1 MRPSGEADALLVRSA
16 VGRHLESAPVAFAIT
31 EGPEHVVRY
40 ANAPFERL
48 RADGRIAI
56 GRSIDG
62 APDTADLTPL
72 LDRVFATGLTV
83 RDDALALR
91 GSERSPLS
99 CTVWP
104 VLNARSLP
112 GKLVIEVR
120 DVTVTEGERAR
131 HRDISERLLL
141 SALRE
146 QDAARDSANAAQRAR
161 LLATASREL
170 AASLDEAATLDTVRR
185 LVLARPGTWCIVD
198 VIEPDGSV
206 RRLPVD
212 HPDPSKQALARLLQ
226 ELWPLATGLE
236 DGDRGPQPMTGVAT
250 HDFGSALALVGHE
263 QENLRILRE
272 IGFGSALVAPLLVR
286 SEVRGALT
294 FVSAAGDA
302 PFTAEEI
309 ALAMDL
315 AARAAMAIDNARLYR
330 SAEKLRALAELAD
343 RSKTEFLAN
352 MSHELRTPLNAI
364 SGFTDLISMEIYGA
378 VTEEQRVALGRIKT
392 NQEHLLAL
400 ISDILDFACIGRGLA
415 KYSGKPVALSQS
427 LTDVAEALDEAIR
440 EKGHT
445 VTRNYADT
453 GIALADPRR
462 VHQILT
468 NLVMNAVKYTP
479 AGGTITLSC
488 TVVGDQ
494 VLAQVADTGPGV
506 PPESWASIFEPFVQL
521 SAGLTD
527 RRGGVGLGLA
537 ISRDLARAMGGD
549 LTVANAGDAGA
560 LFTLALPVA
569 PAAPDRSG
577 GPRLS
582 PDQ

>member
-1 MRPSGEADALLVRSA
+1 MRPAGDGDLLLVQSS
-16 VGRHLESAPVAFAIT
+16 VGRHLASAPVAFAVT
-31 EGPEHVVRY
+31 EGPEHIVRY
-40 ANAPFERL
+40 ANAPFQRL
-48 RADGRIAI
+48 RAGGRIAI
-56 GRSIDG
+56 GRSGDG
-62 APDTADLTPL
+62 ASASADLTPV
-72 LDRVFATGLTV
+72 LDRVFRTGLTAH
-83 RDDALALR
+83 DDAIARR
-91 GSERSPLS
+91 GSERTTLS
-99 CTVWP
+99 CSVWP
-104 VLNARSLP
+104 VLNARNLP
-112 GKLVIEVR
+112 EKLVIEVR
-120 DVTVTEGERAR
+120 DLVVAEAERAW

-146 QDAARDSANAAQRAR
+146 QDAARDSADAAQRAR
-161 LLATASREL
+161 LLAGASRDL
-170 AASLDEAATLDTVRR
+170 ALSLDEAATLDTVRR

-198 VIEPDGSV
+198 VIESDGSV

-226 ELWPLATGLE
+226 ELWPLAS
-236 DGDRGPQPMTGVAT
+236 GPDEGGGGAHPTPAVAT
-250 HDFGSALALVGHE
+250 HDFGSALSLVANA

-330 SAEKLRALAELAD
+330 SAEKQRAIAELAH
-343 RSKTEFLAN
+343 RSKSEFLAN

-364 SGFTDLISMEIYGA
+364 SGFTELISMEIYGT
-378 VTEEQRVALGRIKT
+378 VTEKQRVALARIKA

-400 ISDILDFACIGRGLA
+400 ISDILDFASIGRGLVRYA
-415 KYSGKPVALSQS
+415 GEPVALARA
-427 LTDVAEALDEAIR
+427 LTDAAEALDGVING
-440 EKGHT
+440 KGLT
-445 VTRNYADT
+445 VKRNYAKT

-462 VHQILT
+462 VHQILL
-468 NLVMNAVKYTP
+468 NLVMNAVKFTP
-479 AGGTITLSC
+479 AGGTITLSS

-494 VLAQVADTGPGV
+494 VVAQVADTGPGV
-506 PPESWASIFEPFVQL
+506 PPESWGSIFEPFVQL
-521 SAGLTD
+521 SAGLAD

-549 LTVANAGDAGA
+549 LTVADAAEGGA

-569 PAAPDRSG
+569 AVAD
-577 GPRLS
+577 
-582 PDQ
+582 

>member
-1 MRPSGEADALLVRSA
+1 MRPSGDGEALLVHSS
-16 VGRHLESAPVAFAIT
+16 VGRHLASAPVAFAVT
-31 EGPEHVVRY
+31 EGPAHTVRY
-40 ANAPFERL
+40 ANAPFQRL
-48 RADGRIAI
+48 RADGRITI
-56 GRSIDG
+56 GSSAED
-62 APDTADLTPL
+62 ALDSADLTPV
-72 LDRVFATGLTV
+72 LDRVFRSGLTARDNAIV
-83 RDDALALR
+83 RR
-91 GSERSPLS
+91 GSEHATLS

-104 VLNARSLP
+104 VLNARNLP
-112 GKLVIEVR
+112 EKLVIEVR
-120 DVTVTEGERAR
+120 DLVVAEAERAW
-131 HRDISERLLL
+131 HRDVSERLLL

-146 QDAARDSANAAQRAR
+146 QDAARDSADAAQRAR
-161 LLATASREL
+161 LLAAASRDL

-212 HPDPSKQALARLLQ
+212 HPDPSKEALARLLE
-226 ELWPLATGLE
+226 ELWPLASGP
-236 DGDRGPQPMTGVAT
+236 DGGAPHSTAGVAT
-250 HDFGSALALVGHE
+250 HDFGSALALVAHE

-272 IGFGSALVAPLLVR
+272 IGFGSALVVPLLVR
-286 SEVRGALT
+286 SKVRGALT

-330 SAEKLRALAELAD
+330 SAEKQRAIAELAN
-343 RSKTEFLAN
+343 RSKSEFLAN

-364 SGFTDLISMEIYGA
+364 SGFTELISMEIYGT
-378 VTEEQRVALGRIKT
+378 VTEKQRVALARIKA

-400 ISDILDFACIGRGLA
+400 ISDILDFASIGRGLVRYA
-415 KYSGKPVALSQS
+415 GEPVALARA
-427 LTDVAEALDEAIR
+427 LTDAVEALDGAING
-440 EKGHT
+440 KGLT
-445 VTRNYADT
+445 VKRNYAKT

-462 VHQILT
+462 VHQILL
-468 NLVMNAVKYTP
+468 NVVMNAVKYTP
-479 AGGTITLSC
+479 VGGTITLTS

-506 PPESWASIFEPFVQL
+506 PPESWGSIFEPFVQL

-549 LTVANAGDAGA
+549 LTVTDAAEGGA

-569 PAAPDRSG
+569 AVAD
-577 GPRLS
+577 
-582 PDQ
+582 

>member
-1 MRPSGEADALLVRSA
+1 MRPSGDGEALLVHSS
-16 VGRHLESAPVAFAIT
+16 VGRHLASAPVAFAVT
-31 EGPEHVVRY
+31 EGPAHTVRY
-40 ANAPFERL
+40 ANAPFQRL
-48 RADGRIAI
+48 RADGRITI
-56 GRSIDG
+56 GSSAED
-62 APDTADLTPL
+62 ALDSADLTPV
-72 LDRVFATGLTV
+72 LDRVFRSGLTARDNAIV
-83 RDDALALR
+83 RR
-91 GSERSPLS
+91 GSEHATLS

-104 VLNARSLP
+104 VLNARNLP
-112 GKLVIEVR
+112 EKLVIEVR
-120 DVTVTEGERAR
+120 DLVVAEAERAW
-131 HRDISERLLL
+131 HRDVSERLLL

-146 QDAARDSANAAQRAR
+146 QDAARDSADAAQRAR
-161 LLATASREL
+161 LLAAASRDL

-212 HPDPSKQALARLLQ
+212 HPDPSKEALARLLE
-226 ELWPLATGLE
+226 ELWPLASGP
-236 DGDRGPQPMTGVAT
+236 DGGVPHSTAGVAT
-250 HDFGSALALVGHE
+250 HDFGSALALVAHE

-272 IGFGSALVAPLLVR
+272 IGFGSALVVPLLVR
-286 SEVRGALT
+286 SKVRGALT

-330 SAEKLRALAELAD
+330 SAEKQRAIAELAN
-343 RSKTEFLAN
+343 RSKSEFLAN

-364 SGFTDLISMEIYGA
+364 SGFTELISMEIYGT
-378 VTEEQRVALGRIKT
+378 VTEKQRVALARIKA

-400 ISDILDFACIGRGLA
+400 ISDILDFASIGRGLVRYA
-415 KYSGKPVALSQS
+415 GEPVALARA
-427 LTDVAEALDEAIR
+427 LTDAVEALDGAING
-440 EKGHT
+440 KGLT
-445 VTRNYADT
+445 VKRNYAKT

-462 VHQILT
+462 VHQILL
-468 NLVMNAVKYTP
+468 NVVMNAVKYTP
-479 AGGTITLSC
+479 VGGTITLTS

-506 PPESWASIFEPFVQL
+506 PPESWGSIFEPFVQL

-549 LTVANAGDAGA
+549 LTVTDAAEGGA

-569 PAAPDRSG
+569 AVAD
-577 GPRLS
+577 
-582 PDQ
+582 